1 MYTGD
6 PWREA
11 TVSADGIDRASTA
24 MQPIY
29 MSDGFHGSDFFVK
42 NGVVDESVHAVQ
54 MAALEYM
61 KKWLA

>member
-1 MYTGD
+1 
-6 PWREA
+6 
-11 TVSADGIDRASTA
+11 

-29 MSDGFHGSDFFVK
+29 MSDGFHGSDLFAD

-61 KKWLA
+61 KEWLA